1 MPSAERRV
9 PSTERRA
16 WSDGVVRRVLPNG
29 LTVLITPDPSAPA
42 VSVVIHVRAGFF
54 DEPDRWQGIS
64 HVLEHMFFK
73 GTPTRGVG
81 QIASETKALGGY
93 LNASTGYDATTYYV
107 VLPPDGFR
115 QALEIQA
122 DALRNAAID
131 PGELTR
137 ELQVIIEEAKRKFD
151 TSSARAHEVLHEVL
165 FDHHRIRRWRIGL
178 ADMLAGF
185 TREDVA
191 GYYRSRYLPER
202 VIVSVVG
209 AVETESAFQAVEE
222 LFGDWAAGAAAVDR
236 SPDEPWRHEVRVRTL
251 RGDVKQADLVVG
263 WRGLPYGHADAS
275 ALDMASSVLSS
286 GRGSWLY
293 RHLRQPGIATSA
305 GAYHYTP
312 TDVGVFSIS
321 ADLEPA
327 RIDEALS
334 VIGGLVARLRT
345 TGPSDQD
352 LNRVKTLASAQFARR
367 LESVDGRAT
376 TLAAAEALGGVA
388 AIDED
393 YARLMAVTVAE
404 VRDAA
409 SRYLTPDSVAAVVYL
424 PDGAGADLTV
434 AGLRRCFAGAPGS
447 ADPSPR
453 APTLPVPPPIRAVP
467 VARRAGVAHL
477 ALPGADLL
485 VKAKRS
491 VPLVTLGWYRR
502 RAEPEAPG
510 LAGVGALAVRA
521 SARGAGPFDLA
532 GLADAFESLGGTL
545 GISVASDWFGFGASV
560 LAADRDRALRTLQEV
575 VLAPRFDPGELGRE
589 RDTMIGEAVQ
599 AADDMFRRPLDLAAG
614 AAFGDRGYGLPVKGT
629 PETLAALTGDDVVRW
644 HRQELDR
651 SRPLIVVVGDLDP
664 DEALD
669 RLGGILAD
677 LPSVPPSPAGRA
689 ALWTR
694 VEPRRFEERK
704 KSQTALAMVFP
715 GPSRSDPD
723 RHAAEVLAAVASG
736 LGGRLF
742 HALRDQRSLA
752 YTVIMS
758 SWQRLSAGAI
768 ITYIATSPEREA
780 EARDAMLE
788 ELARFRTEPVDPDEL
803 RRAVNYLAGQTTVQ
817 RQTASAQAS
826 EIVDAWLLGT
836 GLSELETPAAE
847 YRKVTTA
854 DLQRVAARYL
864 DPDLRAEGLV
874 QGQ

>member
-1 MPSAERRV
+1 MTTATQWSA
-9 PSTERRA
+9 
-16 WSDGVVRRVLPNG
+16 GVVRRVFPNG
-29 LTVLITPDPSAPA
+29 LTVLISPDPSAPA

-93 LNASTGYDATTYYV
+93 LNASTSYDATTYYV

-151 TSSARAHEVLHEVL
+151 TASARAHETLHEVL

-178 ADMLAGF
+178 EPMLAGF
-185 TREDVA
+185 TRDDVA

-209 AVETESAFQAVEE
+209 AVETEVAFQAVEE
-222 LFGDWAAGAAAVDR
+222 LFGDWPAGAAAVDP
-236 SPDEPWRHEVRVRTL
+236 SPEEPWRHEVRVQTL
-251 RGDVKQADLVVG
+251 RGDVRQADLVVG
-263 WRGLPYGHADAS
+263 WRGVPYGHADAP
-275 ALDMASSVLSS
+275 ALDLASSVLAS

-293 RHLRQPGIATSA
+293 RHLRQPGIVTSA

-312 TDVGVFSIS
+312 TEVGVFSIS

-327 RIDEALS
+327 RIEEALWI
-334 VIGGLVARLRT
+334 IGGLVARLAT
-345 TGPSDQD
+345 TGPSEED
-352 LNRVKTLASAQFARR
+352 LKRVKTLASAQWARR

-376 TLAAAEALGGVA
+376 TIAAAEAFGGIT

-393 YARLMAVTVAE
+393 LARFLAVTAAE
-404 VRDAA
+404 VRDAVG
-409 SRYLTPDSVAAVVYL
+409 RYLTPASVAAVGYL
-424 PDGAGADLTV
+424 PNEAGADLTV
-434 AGLRRCFAGAPGS
+434 DGLRRSFAVAPRS
-447 ADPSPR
+447 ADPSSRMPV
-453 APTLPVPPPIRAVP
+453 LPMSRPIRSAGVT
-467 VARRAGVAHL
+467 RTAGVAHL

-502 RAEPEAPG
+502 RSESESPAA
-510 LAGVGALAVRA
+510 AGVGALAVRN

-532 GLADAFESLGGTL
+532 GLAAAFEALGGTL
-545 GISVASDWFGFGASV
+545 GTSAASDWFGFGASV
-560 LAADRDRALRTLQEV
+560 LAADRDRALRTLWEV
-575 VLAPRFDPGELGRE
+575 VQAPRFDPGELGRE

-599 AADDMFRRPLDLAAG
+599 AADDMFRRPLDLAFG

-629 PETLAALTGDDVVRW
+629 PATLAALTVDDVRRW
-644 HRQELDR
+644 HRRELDG
-651 SRPLIVVVGDLDP
+651 SRPLIVAVGDLDP

-669 RLGGILAD
+669 RLGGILAE
-677 LPSVPPSPAGRA
+677 LSPVPAGSPPSSAP
-689 ALWTR
+689 WTR
-694 VEPRRFEERK
+694 VEPMRSERRT

-723 RHAAEVLAAVASG
+723 RYAAEVLAAVASG

-742 HALRDQRSLA
+742 HALRDRRSLA

-758 SWQRLSAGAI
+758 SWQRLKAGAI
-768 ITYIATSPEREA
+768 VTYIATSPEREA

-788 ELARFRTEPVDPDEL
+788 ELARFRNEPVDPDEL
-803 RRAVNYLAGQTTVQ
+803 SRAVNYLAGQSTVQ

-826 EIVDAWLLGT
+826 EIVDAFLLGT
-836 GLSELETPAAE
+836 GLDDLDDPAAV
-847 YRKVTTA
+847 YRHVTAT

-874 QGQ
+874 RGQ